1 MDEIEWFRPCEIGW
15 FRGYEIKRF
24 PLGEI
29 LQTPARSRSSSAGI
43 AINRVKVWTA
53 FSKFLRVLSVRVSL
67 FFVIQDDAFDRD
79 MYLALS

>member
-29 LQTPARSRSSSAGI
+29 LHSG
-43 AINRVKVWTA
+43 
-53 FSKFLRVLSVRVSL
+53 LRLVSL
-67 FFVIQDDAFDRD
+67 YSPEAIEQASVTAADQI
-79 MYLALS
+79 